1 MKKNWLNGKNVVLT
15 GASSGIGKEITKILI
30 NEFDCLVLGIARN
43 EEKML
48 NLIEE
53 LGEKKEK
60 FSYKLFDVSSK
71 TNWEDF
77 AKFLEKENISVD
89 VLINCA
95 GVLPNFDKFEKL
107 LNCFSTWINNL
118 IEKNNMNNQI

>member
-30 NEFDCLVLGIARN
+30 TEFDCLVLGIARN

-48 NLIEE
+48 KLLEE
-53 LGEKKEK
+53 LGENKGK
-60 FSYKLFDVSSK
+60 FSYKLFDVSLKENWANFSK
-71 TNWEDF
+71 S
-77 AKFLEKENISVD
+77 LEKENFKID

-95 GVLPNFDKFEKL
+95 GVLPNFDKFENK
-107 LNCFSTWINNL
+107 
-118 IEKNNMNNQI
+118 